1 MWKGEDMRQ
10 LTIFY
15 MAIILPALA
24 SGQLIVSSGYVID
37 SPPGVYAQ
45 PFVPRLST
53 PSMSFENVS
62 PSPVGASNATAGNLA
77 GATNATLS
85 VFPAGPVVQYPPSL
99 ALGLENS
106 PIESGAE
113 AEARAEAESRGEAT
127 AAETRPLEL
136 GVASFQD
143 SYGVAQ
149 LAASS
154 RARQQAKKLYTNLDV
169 ERMNQMTG
177 MVKYEGKTER
187 LE

>member
-1 MWKGEDMRQ
+1 MRQ
-10 LTIFY
+10 LTTFC

-24 SGQLIVSSGYVID
+24 AGQETLISGHAVNWA
-37 SPPGVYAQ
+37 PPGVYAQ
-45 PFVPRLST
+45 PFVPLLST
-53 PSMSFENVS
+53 PTMSFENVS
-62 PSPVGASNATAGNLA
+62 PSPVGATNATAGNVA

-154 RARQQAKKLYTNLDV
+154 RARQQAKRLYTNLDV

-177 MVKYEGKTER
+177 MVKFEGKTER

>member
-1 MWKGEDMRQ
+1 MRQ
-10 LTIFY
+10 LTIFCL
-15 MAIILPALA
+15 AIIVPALA
-24 SGQLIVSSGYVID
+24 AGQAIVSSGYVID
-37 SPPGVYAQ
+37 SPPGAYAQ

-62 PSPVGASNATAGNLA
+62 PSPVGATNATAGNVA

-85 VFPAGPVVQYPPSL
+85 VFGAGPVVQYPPSP
-99 ALGLENS
+99 ALGLENL
-106 PIESGAE
+106 PIDSGAE
-113 AEARAEAESRGEAT
+113 VEARAEAESRGESRPS
-127 AAETRPLEL
+127 AETRPLEL

-149 LAASS
+149 LAASL

-169 ERMNQMTG
+169 DRMNQMTG

>member
-1 MWKGEDMRQ
+1 MRQ
-10 LTIFY
+10 LLIFCL
-15 MAIILPALA
+15 AIILTALA
-24 SGQLIVSSGYVID
+24 AGQATVISGYTVNWV
-37 SPPGVYAQ
+37 PPGTYAQ
-45 PFVPRLST
+45 PFVPLLST
-53 PSMSFENVS
+53 PSMSFESIS
-62 PSPVGASNATAGNLA
+62 PSPVGATNATAGNVA

-85 VFPAGPVVQYPPSL
+85 VSPAGPVVQYPPSL

-106 PIESGAE
+106 SIESGAE
-113 AEARAEAESRGEAT
+113 AEARTESTPSAEP
-127 AAETRPLEL
+127 RPLEL

>member
-1 MWKGEDMRQ
+1 MRQ
-10 LTIFY
+10 LTVFCL
-15 MAIILPALA
+15 AIILPALA
-24 SGQLIVSSGYVID
+24 AGQVIVSSGYVID
-37 SPPGVYAQ
+37 SPPGMYAQ

-62 PSPVGASNATAGNLA
+62 PSPVGANNATAGNVA

-99 ALGLENS
+99 ALGLENL
-106 PIESGAE
+106 PIESGAGVE
-113 AEARAEAESRGEAT
+113 ASTEAESRGEAST
-127 AAETRPLEL
+127 EPRPLEL

-154 RARQQAKKLYTNLDV
+154 RARQQAKRLYTNLDV
-169 ERMNQMTG
+169 DRMNQMTG

>member
-1 MWKGEDMRQ
+1 MRQ
-10 LTIFY
+10 LTIFC

-24 SGQLIVSSGYVID
+24 AGQAIVSSGYVID

-62 PSPVGASNATAGNLA
+62 PSPVGASNATAGNAA

-85 VFPAGPVVQYPPSL
+85 VVPAGPVEQFPPSL
-99 ALGLENS
+99 ALGPANS
-106 PIESGAE
+106 LVEVGE
-113 AEARAEAESRGEAT
+113 EAESPAEAT
-127 AAETRPLEL
+127 PSAEPRPLGL
-136 GVASFQD
+136 GMATFQD

-154 RARQQAKKLYTNLDV
+154 RARQQAKRLYTNLDV
-169 ERMNQMTG
+169 ERMN
-177 MVKYEGKTER
+177 
-187 LE
+187 

>member
-1 MWKGEDMRQ
+1 MRQ
-10 LTIFY
+10 LTVFCL
-15 MAIILPALA
+15 AIILPTLA
-24 SGQLIVSSGYVID
+24 AGQAIVSSGYVID
-37 SPPGVYAQ
+37 SPPPGAYAQ

-62 PSPVGASNATAGNLA
+62 PSPVGASNATAGNVA

-85 VFPAGPVVQYPPSL
+85 VFPAGPVVQHPPSL
-99 ALGLENS
+99 ELGPTNS
-106 PIESGAE
+106 SIEFGEETQLNAQAE
-113 AEARAEAESRGEAT
+113 PRTEAT
-127 AAETRPLEL
+127 PPAETRPLEL
-136 GVASFQD
+136 GLASFQD

-154 RARQQAKKLYTNLDV
+154 RARQQAKRLYTNLDV
-169 ERMNQMTG
+169 DRMNQMTG

>member
-1 MWKGEDMRQ
+1 MRQ

-24 SGQLIVSSGYVID
+24 SGQLIVSSGYAID

-62 PSPVGASNATAGNLA
+62 PSPVGATNATAGNVA

-106 PIESGAE
+106 SIEPGAE
-113 AEARAEAESRGEAT
+113 VEASTEAESRGEAS
-127 AAETRPLEL
+127 AEARPLEL

-169 ERMNQMTG
+169 EWMNQMTG

>member
-1 MWKGEDMRQ
+1 MGQ
-10 LTIFY
+10 LTIFCL
-15 MAIILPALA
+15 AIILPALA
-24 SGQLIVSSGYVID
+24 AGQEIFSSGYVID

-62 PSPVGASNATAGNLA
+62 PSPVEASNATAGNVA

-85 VFPAGPVVQYPPSL
+85 VFPAGPVVQHPPSL

-106 PIESGAE
+106 SIESGAE
-113 AEARAEAESRGEAT
+113 VAARAEATPSGEP
-127 AAETRPLEL
+127 RPLEL

-149 LAASS
+149 LAGSS
-154 RARQQAKKLYTNLDV
+154 RAREQAKRSYTNLDV

-177 MVKYEGKTER
+177 MVKYRDKTER
-187 LE
+187 VE

>member
-1 MWKGEDMRQ
+1 MLRQ
-10 LTIFY
+10 LTIFCL
-15 MAIILPALA
+15 AIILPALA
-24 SGQLIVSSGYVID
+24 AGQATVI
-37 SPPGVYAQ
+37 SRYAVNWAPPPGTYAQ
-45 PFVPRLST
+45 PFIPLLST
-53 PSMSFENVS
+53 PSMSFESVS
-62 PSPVGASNATAGNLA
+62 PSPVGATNATAGNVA

-85 VFPAGPVVQYPPSL
+85 VFPAGAVVQHPPSL
-99 ALGLENS
+99 ALGLENL
-106 PIESGAE
+106 PIESGA
-113 AEARAEAESRGEAT
+113 AVEARAEVESGGEAIPS
-127 AAETRPLEL
+127 AETRPLEL

-154 RARQQAKKLYTNLDV
+154 RARHEAKRLYTNLDV

>member
-1 MWKGEDMRQ
+1 MRQ
-10 LTIFY
+10 LTVFCL
-15 MAIILPALA
+15 AIILPALA
-24 SGQLIVSSGYVID
+24 AGQAIVSSGYVID
-37 SPPGVYAQ
+37 SPPGMYAQ

-62 PSPVGASNATAGNLA
+62 PSPVGATNATAGNIA

-106 PIESGAE
+106 SSESGADIE
-113 AEARAEAESRGEAT
+113 ASTEAESRGEESTEA
-127 AAETRPLEL
+127 RPLEL

-149 LAASS
+149 LAAGS
-154 RARQQAKKLYTNLDV
+154 RARQQAKHLYTNLDV
-169 ERMNQMTG
+169 DRMNQMTG

>member
-1 MWKGEDMRQ
+1 MRQ
-10 LTIFY
+10 LLIFCL
-15 MAIILPALA
+15 AIILPALA
-24 SGQLIVSSGYVID
+24 AGQATVISGYTVNWV
-37 SPPGVYAQ
+37 PPGTYAQ
-45 PFVPRLST
+45 PFVPLLST
-53 PSMSFENVS
+53 PSMSFESIS
-62 PSPVGASNATAGNLA
+62 PSPVGATNATAGNVA

-85 VFPAGPVVQYPPSL
+85 VSPAGPVVQYPPSL

-106 PIESGAE
+106 SIESGAE
-113 AEARAEAESRGEAT
+113 PEARTEAESRGEAT
-127 AAETRPLEL
+127 ASAETRPLEL